1 MMCQTAPQGE
11 PHFVNTMLEHTA
23 MCGQMARAFGNDR
36 FESPAPFPEVL
47 YTVENHDRGWDT
59 YDRNPAIDPDTRLPY
74 IMVKTPIPDLVKTN
88 RGSPDFNEAH
98 HPYCG
103 LLSSMHTV
111 GLYNGRYGFSKFIA
125 RTQTTTSIDVADTQ
139 RAMIDAMLA
148 NENTRQTHL
157 KSDLR
162 ERPATRDW
170 IADPHLFQN
179 YKQLQFF
186 DTMSLYFHLRHAN
199 DRGVQEYVHVPLNAE
214 EDTTITLK
222 KVDDRTYSLDPWPF
236 ADDRLEITCRGRY
249 AKEFP
254 TDFPADRVGAALR
267 DLAADQQTYVLVPA

>member
-11 PHFVNTMLEHTA
+11 PHFVNTMLEHTT

-36 FESPAPFPEVL
+36 FELPAPFPEVL
-47 YTVENHDRGWDT
+47 YVVENHDRGWDT

-98 HPYCG
+98 NPYCG

-139 RAMIDAMLA
+139 RTMIDAMLA
-148 NENTRQTHL
+148 NEQHAPDRAQVDT
-157 KSDLR
+157 
-162 ERPATRDW
+162 PANGR
-170 IADPHLFQN
+170 
-179 YKQLQFF
+179 
-186 DTMSLYFHLRHAN
+186 R
-199 DRGVQEYVHVPLNAE
+199 RGIGSPIPTCSR
-214 EDTTITLK
+214 TTSSCSSSTPCRSTSICAM
-222 KVDDRTYSLDPWPF
+222 RTT
-236 ADDRLEITCRGRY
+236 AACKNMCTCR
-249 AKEFP
+249 
-254 TDFPADRVGAALR
+254 
-267 DLAADQQTYVLVPA
+267 